1 MKGIYYCLILSFLI
15 MICFQCTKETIDENG
30 NGTVVVDSVF
40 YDTDIKTIIE
50 VNCIG
55 CHSGTAPRGNLD
67 LSTYS
72 IVKFQTVSRDLI
84 ERINDSEYPMPVQ
97 GLMPADDRGAFDK
110 WLKDGTP
117 ETK

>member
-40 YDTDIKTIIE
+40 YDTDIKAIIE

-55 CHSGTAPRGNLD
+55 CHSGTAPSDGLD

-72 IVKFQTVSRDLI
+72 SVKFQTVSGNLI
-84 ERINDSEYPMPVQ
+84 QWINDSKDPMPVQ
-97 GLMPADDRGAFDK
+97 GLMSADDRGAFDK
-110 WLKDGTP
+110 WLKDGTL
-117 ETK
+117 ETR